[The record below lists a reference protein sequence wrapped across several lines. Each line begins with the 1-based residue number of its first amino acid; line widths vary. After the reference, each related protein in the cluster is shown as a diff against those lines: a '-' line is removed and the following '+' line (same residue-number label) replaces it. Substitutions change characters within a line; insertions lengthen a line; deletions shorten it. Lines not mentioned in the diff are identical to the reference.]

1 MNGTVQQ
8 WSFIMTNKTI
18 QQLIQY
24 IKEQFIPY
32 QNVTLHYEEDWA
44 DDNDDA
50 GFNLRITQ
58 EYICQCDHCLERR
71 KFLGRQ
77 LVTTYPSN
85 CFDLDGFVD
94 LRFED
99 LLSFRQWLYPVVCL
113 DNFEKHFDFNGSY
126 KDFYHHYDER
136 INRFFVEHASS
147 NITIQD
153 FLDFLEYVL
162 FSDFAGV
169 KIKVKWQSKPF
180 SFLEQPPK
188 YFEDEVLF
196 KDAWLTFIRLFLI
209 DYFYLDT
216 SSNLEQKLIIKYD
229 KP

>member
-1 MNGTVQQ
+1 MEV
-8 WSFIMTNKTI
+8 IMTNNKVNSKI
-18 QQLIQY
+18 QQLIED

-32 QNVTLHYEEDWA
+32 QNVTLHYEEEV
-44 DDNDDA
+44 DDEDV
-50 GFNLRITQ
+50 GFNLKITQ
-58 EYICQCDHCLERR
+58 EYVCQCNHCLERR

-77 LVTTYPSN
+77 QVTTYPSN

-99 LLSFRQWLYPVVCL
+99 LLSFRQWLYPVICL
-113 DNFEKHFDFNGSY
+113 DDFEKHFDFNGSY
-126 KDFYHHYDER
+126 KDFYHLYNER
-136 INRFFVEHASS
+136 MHRFFVTHASS

-162 FSDFAGV
+162 FSDFADV
-169 KIKVKWQSKPF
+169 KVKAQWRNKEF
-180 SFLEQPPK
+180 SFFEEPPQD
-188 YFEDEVLF
+188 FEDEVSF

-216 SSNLEQKLIIKYD
+216 PSSLEQKFIIKYD
-229 KP
+229 KPF

>member
-1 MNGTVQQ
+1 MEV
-8 WSFIMTNKTI
+8 IMTNRTI
-18 QQLIQY
+18 QQLIED

-32 QNVTLHYEEDWA
+32 QNVTLHYEEEV
-44 DDNDDA
+44 DDEDV
-50 GFNLRITQ
+50 GFNLKITQ
-58 EYICQCDHCLERR
+58 EYVCQCNHCLERR

-77 LVTTYPSN
+77 QVTTYPSN

-113 DNFEKHFDFNGSY
+113 DDFEKHFDFNGSY
-126 KDFYHHYDER
+126 KDFYHLYNER
-136 INRFFVEHASS
+136 MYRFFVTHASS

-162 FSDFAGV
+162 FSDFADV
-169 KIKVKWQSKPF
+169 KVKAQWRNKEF
-180 SFLEQPPK
+180 SFLEEPPQ
-188 YFEDEVLF
+188 YFEDEVSF

-209 DYFYLDT
+209 DYFYLDAP
-216 SSNLEQKLIIKYD
+216 SNLEQKLIIKYY
-229 KP
+229 KPF

>member
-1 MNGTVQQ
+1 M
-8 WSFIMTNKTI
+8 
-18 QQLIQY
+18 
-24 IKEQFIPY
+24 
-32 QNVTLHYEEDWA
+32 
-44 DDNDDA
+44 
-50 GFNLRITQ
+50 
-58 EYICQCDHCLERR
+58 
-71 KFLGRQ
+71 
-77 LVTTYPSN
+77 
-85 CFDLDGFVD
+85 
-94 LRFED
+94 
-99 LLSFRQWLYPVVCL
+99 CL

-126 KDFYHHYDER
+126 KDFYHHYNER

-147 NITIQD
+147 NVTIQD

-188 YFEDEVLF
+188 YFEDKVLF

-216 SSNLEQKLIIKYD
+216 PSNLEQKLIIKYD